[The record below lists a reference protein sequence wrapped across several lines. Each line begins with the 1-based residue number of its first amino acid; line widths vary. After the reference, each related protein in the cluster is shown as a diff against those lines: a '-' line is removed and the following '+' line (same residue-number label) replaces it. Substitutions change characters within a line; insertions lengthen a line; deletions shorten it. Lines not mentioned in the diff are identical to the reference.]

1 MNYFYQLF
9 MYLLTYFFKACMAD
23 ACRSQGSQ
31 ELLENHLAAYADA
44 CKAAGSVICDWRKLC
59 KRGDTA

>member
-1 MNYFYQLF
+1 
-9 MYLLTYFFKACMAD
+9 MAD